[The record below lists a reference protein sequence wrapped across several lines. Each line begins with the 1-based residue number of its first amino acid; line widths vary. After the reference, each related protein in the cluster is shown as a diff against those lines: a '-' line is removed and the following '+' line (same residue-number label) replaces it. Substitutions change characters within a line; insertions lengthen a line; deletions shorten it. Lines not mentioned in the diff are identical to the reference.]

1 MLRLLLPLALI
12 LGLTACDGSVAPA
25 RTAPAL
31 SSLLAD
37 GPEQLEFSSSDERV
51 ELFDALVRLSRDEA
65 GRPAEATPVLFA
77 LDTREGL
84 FGAPALP
91 PRVDLLAAADAGSGT
106 SLLFDEGSRR
116 WPDDAREALQG
127 LSEREAAGLVAR
139 SLLMHWG
146 LDPESD
152 VLVERAPGAPYA
164 AAWLDGILRI
174 NPVLL
179 YLATAPGAAVGAPS
193 QP

>member
-12 LGLTACDGSVAPA
+12 LGSSACDGSVAPA
-25 RTAPAL
+25 RTAPGL
-31 SSLLAD
+31 GSLLAD
-37 GPEQLEFSSSDERV
+37 GPEQLEFASTEERQ
-51 ELFDALVRLSRDEA
+51 ELFDALVRLSQEEDGVR
-65 GRPAEATPVLFA
+65 AEATPVLFA
-77 LDTREGL
+77 LDTRAGL
-84 FGAPALP
+84 FGAPGLP
-91 PRVDLLAAADAGSGT
+91 SRVDLLASADAGIGA
-106 SLLFDEGSRR
+106 SLIFEEGSRR

-139 SLLMHWG
+139 TLMSHWG
-146 LDPESD
+146 LQPESG

-179 YLATAPGAAVGAPS
+179 YLATAPGAANGAP
-193 QP
+193 PAP